1 MKKLQ
6 PLLLP
11 ALFIIFLSCKNEQ
24 SDNSIT
30 IKDFRKSLQPF
41 LHSVVAKG
49 WVTYHDSAQIKNIT
63 DEELTRLTRSEN
75 PVLRATALSEMLDR
89 SSFNHFNIVMNHLS
103 DTAIVVVDVGEFGA
117 QFITVSDYILQD
129 ASWETEAAREKTIE
143 AVLTKHNYLQ
153 SAYSILRNLKPQEK
167 YYPYVKDI
175 AMRTMPENS
184 NNLNT
189 VKFRDIEYALYG
201 LAKFR
206 KKEDIP
212 AIKNKL
218 SEHIWEISDIS
229 FRLMQEF
236 PDTAYLDVLQTYHR
250 QEFYHFSGNRPYGF
264 SGFNADNASPENFI
278 DALVVQQNERS
289 AKLLDTILTTLPKYT
304 CMPDRENIIRAVI
317 MAIFKHPCPAYT
329 ILTDKIAPKAKQILK
344 DRIIMPFVI
353 DSVPPAPDT
362 TKRKIHWFS

>member
-1 MKKLQ
+1 MNKLRQ
-6 PLLLP
+6 LLLP
-11 ALFIIFLSCKNEQ
+11 VLFIFFLSCKSEQ
-24 SDNSIT
+24 GGSSA

-49 WVTYHDSAQIKNIT
+49 WVTGHDSAQIKSIT

-75 PVLRATALSEMLDR
+75 PVLRATALREMLDR
-89 SSFNHFNIVMNHLS
+89 SSFNYFDVVMNHLS

-117 QFITVSDYILQD
+117 QFITVSDCILQE
-129 ASWETEAAREKTIE
+129 ATWETETAREKTIE

-153 SAYSILRNLKPQEK
+153 SAYSILRILEPREK
-167 YYPYVKDI
+167 YYPYIKDM
-175 AMRTMPENS
+175 ALRTIPENTD
-184 NNLNT
+184 NLNT

-264 SGFNADNASPENFI
+264 SGSYTDNASPENFI

-304 CMPDRENIIRAVI
+304 CMPYRENIITAVI
-317 MAIFKHPCPAYT
+317 MAIFEHPCPAYNT
-329 ILTDKIAPKAKQILK
+329 LRNKIAPKAKEILK
-344 DRIIMPFVI
+344 EHISTPLII
-353 DSVPPAPDT
+353 DAAPPEQYPI
-362 TKRKIHWFS
+362 KRKIHWFS